1 MQTSFRRGQ
10 ANRFFLYSHD
20 GLGLGHVRRNLAVAG
35 ALTEASPGSSVLVA
49 TSADEAESLGIRPG
63 IDVLKLPGLRKID
76 NEHYAARRLPVS
88 WSEIRAV
95 RAKLLATAVESFRPA
110 VLLVDKHPVGVGGEL
125 RPALEAAR
133 LAGARAAFGLR
144 DILDDPDELRAD
156 WSAHGVYEQIA
167 EHFDCVLVYGQR
179 DVTDPIAEY
188 GFPDE
193 LAAMTSFCGYVLS
206 PGGPDDRETA
216 AELLP
221 AGSESEPLVLAT
233 AGGGQDGFPLL
244 SAFVEAAA
252 GAPWRAVVVAGPQ
265 CESKHLRR
273 LHRLAARSGVAFRRF
288 VPGLAKAF
296 GVLDALVC
304 MGGYN
309 TLTEAVSS
317 RVPTVCVPR
326 AHPRTEQ
333 LIRARAFARRGLL
346 HVLEPR
352 SLDAAAL
359 RDEVESAMTE
369 PLRERPPSLDLDGAE
384 RAAELLL
391 ELAADAPARLER
403 LTGAG
408 AR

>member
-49 TSADEAESLGIRPG
+49 TSADEAGSLGIRPG
-63 IDVLKLPGLRKID
+63 ID
-76 NEHYAARRLPVS
+76 
-88 WSEIRAV
+88 
-95 RAKLLATAVESFRPA
+95 
-110 VLLVDKHPVGVGGEL
+110 VDKHPVGVGGEL

-221 AGSESEPLVLAT
+221 AGSKSEPLVLAT
-233 AGGGQDGFPLL
+233 AGGGQDGFP
-244 SAFVEAAA
+244 
-252 GAPWRAVVVAGPQ
+252 
-265 CESKHLRR
+265 
-273 LHRLAARSGVAFRRF
+273 
-288 VPGLAKAF
+288 
-296 GVLDALVC
+296 
-304 MGGYN
+304 
-309 TLTEAVSS
+309 
-317 RVPTVCVPR
+317 
-326 AHPRTEQ
+326 
-333 LIRARAFARRGLL
+333 
-346 HVLEPR
+346 
-352 SLDAAAL
+352 
-359 RDEVESAMTE
+359 
-369 PLRERPPSLDLDGAE
+369 
-384 RAAELLL
+384 
-391 ELAADAPARLER
+391 
-403 LTGAG
+403 
-408 AR
+408 

>member
-88 WSEIRAV
+88 WSEIRA
-95 RAKLLATAVESFRPA
+95 
-110 VLLVDKHPVGVGGEL
+110 
-125 RPALEAAR
+125 
-133 LAGARAAFGLR
+133 
-144 DILDDPDELRAD
+144 DPDELRAD

-317 RVPTVCVPR
+317 GVPTVCVPR
-326 AHPRTEQ
+326 AYPRTEQ